1 MANTTVYPFGE
12 GQMPS
17 GIGII
22 NDLTTGGANNALSAE
37 QGKVLKEM
45 IDDAMPLSFT
55 MTNGKVLR
63 RGGTLA
69 DDNNF
74 AISDEIDITDYKKVL
89 ISTNLWY
96 SSAGPTYDAVVCVY
110 DENGTFLREAVDP
123 RLYSQTSGIVA
134 IENVEYEVQEGDSY
148 IILCNQKTGS
158 VTPSVKGRSHALTWD
173 EMADALGKH
182 VSAVT
187 ENPINTYAYYA
198 NTKRMFGT
206 FFVADYGPNMKV
218 TVRLKDSATYK
229 VSLALATFP
238 MTNWAT
244 PDIEDTGWQVGFEGK
259 VIPSNA
265 ATVQVRFAKDGG
277 WSADT
282 TTEDVE
288 AILDAFYI
296 EYDAILTT
304 IDDNITSKRYV
315 DTLVDNEV
323 GGLISQVRAI
333 SLNGSSPNVH
343 SVNHRGFNT
352 IAPENTMP
360 AFIESVRQGF
370 SMVETDVA
378 FTSDGVAV
386 LLHDNSINRTARNA
400 DGSAI
405 SGTVNINSIT
415 YEQALE
421 YDFGIWKGT
430 EYAGVKIPT
439 LREFCLLC
447 RAVGVHPYIELKNT
461 TAIAQVTDVV
471 NIVNSCGM
479 NGKVTYISFNG
490 NLLNA
495 IKTLDTKARLGC
507 LVTGELSAQNITFA
521 LNLRT
526 DENDVFISSS
536 SLTDASVNLCKDA
549 GIPYEVWTIDSAST
563 VLSLNPY
570 ITGVTSDNIN
580 AASLLFN
587 TAIEQ

>member
-22 NDLTTGGANNALSAE
+22 NDLTTGGANMALSAE

-55 MTNGKVLR
+55 MTNGKALR

-74 AISDEIDITDYKKVL
+74 AISDEIDITEYKKVL
-89 ISTNLWY
+89 ISTNLWN
-96 SSAGPTYDAVVCVY
+96 SSVGPTYDVVVCVY

-134 IENVEYEVQEGDSY
+134 IENVGYEVQEGDSY
-148 IILCNQKTGS
+148 IILCNQKTGT
-158 VTPSVKGRSHALTWD
+158 VTPSVAGRTHSLTLD
-173 EMADALGKH
+173 EMAQAAKKT
-182 VSAVT
+182 VSSVT
-187 ENPINTYAYYA
+187 YIPINTWYYYA
-198 NTKRMFGT
+198 STSRMYGNIYIASFGK
-206 FFVADYGPNMKV
+206 NMKV

-229 VSLALATFP
+229 VGLAISSTI
-238 MTNWAT
+238 MTTWAT
-244 PDIEDTGWQVGFEGK
+244 PDIEDSGWQVGFEGK

-277 WSADT
+277 WSPDT
-282 TTEDVE
+282 TAQEIE

-296 EYDAILTT
+296 EYDRYLINLE
-304 IDDNITSKRYV
+304 DKLTSKNYV
-315 DTLVDNEV
+315 DSLTNSIVS
-323 GGLISQVRAI
+323 GLISQARAI
-333 SLNGSSPNVH
+333 ALNGSEPNVH

-360 AFIESVRQGF
+360 AFKESVRQGF

-386 LLHDNSINRTARNA
+386 LLHDDSINRTARNA

-405 SGTVNINSIT
+405 SETVNITSIT

-421 YDFGIWKGT
+421 YDFGIWKGD
-430 EYAGVKIPT
+430 EYAGTKIPT
-439 LREFCLLC
+439 LEEFCVFC
-447 RAVGVHPYIELKNT
+447 RASSVHPYIELKNT
-461 TAIAQVTDVV
+461 TSIVQAADVV
-471 NIVNSCGM
+471 GIVNKCGM
-479 NGKVTYISFNG
+479 RGKVTYISFNY

-495 IKTLDTKARLGC
+495 IKDIDANARLGC
-507 LVTGELSAQNITFA
+507 LVTGA
-521 LNLRT
+521 LNASHITTAQGLMT
-526 DENDVFISSS
+526 GTNDVYLSSNS
-536 SLTDASVNLCKDA
+536 TSEESVNLCKNA
-549 GIPYEVWTIDSAST
+549 KIPYEVWTIDSAST
-563 VLSLNPY
+563 VLGLNPY
-570 ITGVTSDNIN
+570 ITGVTSNSII
-580 AASLLFN
+580 ASVLLYN
-587 TAIEQ
+587 KALE